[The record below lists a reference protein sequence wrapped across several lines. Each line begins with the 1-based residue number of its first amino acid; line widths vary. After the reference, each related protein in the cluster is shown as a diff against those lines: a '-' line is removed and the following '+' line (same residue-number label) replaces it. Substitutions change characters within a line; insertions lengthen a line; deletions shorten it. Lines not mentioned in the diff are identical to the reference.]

1 MIGVLIVDDDYMVA
15 RIHEGFVR
23 RCDGFEVVGVAH
35 DSPGAL
41 EAASRLQPDLVLLDV
56 FLPGASGL
64 DIIGDLRA
72 AAPEM
77 DVIVV
82 TAAREADTVKR
93 AVRGGAVQY
102 LMKPFTQADLRER
115 LEHYRRTHR
124 ALGPGVTPE
133 QTDVDRLFAAPPR
146 QTQDALPKGLSSET
160 LQLVLQVLADAA
172 GDLSAAEAA
181 EAAGI
186 SRVSARRYL
195 EHLVNAGRAE
205 VRLRY
210 GEVGRPE
217 RRYSAGPSTR

>member
-1 MIGVLIVDDDYMVA
+1 VIGVLIVDDDYMVA
-15 RIHEGFVR
+15 RIHEGFVG

-35 DSPGAL
+35 DPQGAL
-41 EAASRLQPDLVLLDV
+41 EAAARLQPDLVLLDV

-64 DIIGDLRA
+64 DIIGDLRQ
-72 AAPEM
+72 AAPDM

-124 ALGPGVTPE
+124 ALAPGATPE

-146 QTQDALPKGLSSET
+146 QAQAALPKGLSAET
-160 LQLVLQVLADAA
+160 LQLVLRVLSDAPA
-172 GDLSAAEAA
+172 DLSAAEAA

-195 EHLVNAGRAE
+195 EHLVNAGGAE

-217 RRYSAGPSTR
+217 RRYRAGTSTA

>member
-15 RIHEGFVR
+15 RIHEGFVS
-23 RCDGFEVVGVAH
+23 RCEGFEVVGVVH
-35 DSPGAL
+35 DPAAAL
-41 EAASRLQPDLVLLDV
+41 EAAKRMQPDLVLLDV

-64 DIIGDLRA
+64 DILAGMRE
-72 AAPEM
+72 AAPDM

-82 TAAREADTVKR
+82 TAAREAETVKK

-102 LMKPFTQADLRER
+102 LMKPFTFTDLRER
-115 LEHYRRTHR
+115 LQHYRQTHR
-124 ALGPGVTPE
+124 ALAEGKVPE
-133 QTDVDRLFAAPPR
+133 QTEVDRLFAAPR
-146 QTQDALPKGLSSET
+146 TTAATLPKGLSAET
-160 LQLVLQVLADAA
+160 LQLVGQVLAEAG

-181 EAAGI
+181 ERAGI

-195 EHLVNAGRAE
+195 EHLTETGRAE

-217 RRYSAGPSTR
+217 RRYAAR

>member
-23 RCDGFEVVGVAH
+23 RCEGFEVVGVVH
-35 DSPGAL
+35 DPAAAL

-56 FLPGASGL
+56 FLPGPSGL
-64 DIIGDLRA
+64 DILAGMRE
-72 AAPEM
+72 AAPDM

-93 AVRGGAVQY
+93 AVRSGAVQY
-102 LMKPFTQADLRER
+102 LMKPFTFSDLRER
-115 LEHYRRTHR
+115 LQHYRQTHR
-124 ALGPGVTPE
+124 ALAPGATPE
-133 QTDVDRLFAAPPR
+133 QTDVDRLFATPK
-146 QTQDALPKGLSSET
+146 QTAAALPKGLSVET
-160 LQLVLQVLADAA
+160 LQLVGQVLADAG

-195 EHLVNAGRAE
+195 EHLAETGRAE

-217 RRYSAGPSTR
+217 RRYAPR

>member
-35 DSPGAL
+35 DPDTAL
-41 EAASRLQPDLVLLDV
+41 AAASRLQPDLVLLDV
-56 FLPGASGL
+56 FLPGATGL
-64 DIIGDLRA
+64 DILADLRE
-72 AAPEM
+72 AAPDM

-82 TAAREADTVKR
+82 TAAREAETVKR

-124 ALGPGVTPE
+124 ALGSTAPPE
-133 QTDVDRLFAAPPR
+133 QTDVDRLFATPR
-146 QTQDALPKGLSSET
+146 QAQVDLPKGLSAET
-160 LQLVLQVLADAA
+160 LQLVLQVLTTA
-172 GDLSAAEAA
+172 GSDLSAAEAA

-195 EHLVNAGRAE
+195 EHLVSAGRAE

-217 RRYSAGPSTR
+217 RRYSAGAPRS

>member
-15 RIHEGFVR
+15 RIHEGFVK
-23 RCDGFEVVGVAH
+23 RCEGVEVVGVAH
-35 DSPGAL
+35 DPAAAL
-41 EAASRLQPDLVLLDV
+41 EAAARLQPDLVLLDV

-64 DIIGDLRA
+64 DILAGMRE
-72 AAPEM
+72 AAPDM

-82 TAAREADTVKR
+82 TAAREAETVKR

-102 LMKPFTQADLRER
+102 LMKPFTFADLRER
-115 LEHYRRTHR
+115 LQHYRQTHR
-124 ALGPGVTPE
+124 ALPEGKVPE
-133 QTDVDRLFAAPPR
+133 QTEVDRLFAAPR
-146 QTQDALPKGLSSET
+146 TTAATLPKGLSVET
-160 LQLVLQVLADAA
+160 LQLVAQVLSDAG

-181 EAAGI
+181 ELAGI

-195 EHLVNAGRAE
+195 EHLTDTGRAE

-217 RRYSAGPSTR
+217 RRYVGR